1 MQISSLK
8 LTPKRIVIALV
19 VIALAGGVWR
29 ALSAK
34 KTQQLA
40 ATDAAQTQ
48 RQIEFSQND
57 VFTAEVREITQGL
70 GVSGTVKA
78 LNYAVIKARV
88 AGEVKEIT
96 VREGDAVTAGQVLA
110 RIDPVEYQRRFEQ
123 AQEQASAAKSQMEIA
138 QRQWDT
144 NKALVDQ
151 GFISKTAL
159 DNSLA
164 SFQGAVASHKA
175 AIAGADVARKSLD
188 DSVLRA
194 PFSGVIAVRAA
205 QRGERVGID
214 ARVLELV
221 DLRQLEVEAPLSPSD
236 SLDVKMGQTARLQIE
251 DRADLITA
259 HVTRMSPSAQ
269 AGSRSVFVY
278 LTLDQPAGLRH
289 GLFAKGTLGLM
300 NSQVLAVPLT
310 AVRTDHPSPYV
321 QVVEKVGEAMQV
333 RHQTVEMGIRGND
346 ASGKDPQDWVAVK
359 GLPVGSVVLK
369 GQVGAMREGMV
380 VRFTTA
386 NPTPSTP
393 ATAVAAPLASASAS
407 ASASPSR

>member
-1 MQISSLK
+1 MQLSSIK

-19 VIALAGGVWR
+19 VIALAGGIWR

-34 KTQQLA
+34 RAQQA
-40 ATDAAQTQ
+40 DATEAAQIQ
-48 RQIEFSQND
+48 GQIEFSQND
-57 VFTAEVREITQGL
+57 VFTAEIHEITQGL
-70 GVSGTVKA
+70 AVSGTVKA

-88 AGEVKEIT
+88 AGELKEIT
-96 VREGDAVTAGQVLA
+96 VREGDSVKAGQVLA

-194 PFSGVIAVRAA
+194 PFSGVIAVRSA
-205 QRGERVGID
+205 QLGERVGID
-214 ARVLELV
+214 AKVLELV

-236 SLDVKMGQTARLQIE
+236 SLDVKMGQTAQLQIE
-251 DRADLITA
+251 DRAELVTA

-269 AGSRSVFVY
+269 AGSRSVLVY

-289 GLFAKGTLGLM
+289 GLFAKGTLGLVK
-300 NSQVLAVPLT
+300 SQVLAVPLT
-310 AVRTDHPSPYV
+310 SVRTDHPSPYV
-321 QVVEKVGEAMQV
+321 QVVEKVGEVTQI
-333 RHQTVEMGIRGND
+333 RHQTVEMGIRGNES
-346 ASGKDPQDWVAVK
+346 SGKDPQEWVAVK
-359 GLPVGSVVLK
+359 GLAAGSLVLK

-380 VRFTTA
+380 VRFTTTNTTA
-386 NPTPSTP
+386 TP
-393 ATAVAAPLASASAS
+393 ATAVATPASSAS
-407 ASASPSR
+407 R

>member
-48 RQIEFSQND
+48 GQIEFSQND

-407 ASASPSR
+407 ASR

>member
-1 MQISSLK
+1 MQLSSIK
-8 LTPKRIVIALV
+8 LTPKRIVIALI
-19 VIALAGGVWR
+19 VIALAGGIWR

-34 KTQQLA
+34 RAQQAA
-40 ATDAAQTQ
+40 ATEAAQIQ
-48 RQIEFSQND
+48 GQIEFSQND
-57 VFTAEVREITQGL
+57 VFTAEIREITQGL
-70 GVSGTVKA
+70 AVSGTVKA

-88 AGEVKEIT
+88 AGELKEIT
-96 VREGDAVTAGQVLA
+96 VREGDSVKAGQVLA

-205 QRGERVGID
+205 QLGERVGID
-214 ARVLELV
+214 AKVLELV

-236 SLDVKMGQTARLQIE
+236 SLDVKMGQTAQLQIE
-251 DRADLITA
+251 DRAELVTA

-269 AGSRSVFVY
+269 AGSRSVLVY

-289 GLFAKGTLGLM
+289 GLFAKGTLGLVK
-300 NSQVLAVPLT
+300 SKVLAVPLT
-310 AVRTDHPSPYV
+310 SVRTDHPSPYV
-321 QVVEKVGEAMQV
+321 QVVEKVGEVTQI
-333 RHQTVEMGIRGND
+333 RHQTVEMGIRGNE
-346 ASGKDPQDWVAVK
+346 ASGKDPQEWVAVK
-359 GLPVGSVVLK
+359 GLAAGSLVLK

-380 VRFTTA
+380 VRFTTTNTTA
-386 NPTPSTP
+386 TP
-393 ATAVAAPLASASAS
+393 ATAVATPASSAS
-407 ASASPSR
+407 R

>member
-1 MQISSLK
+1 MQLSSIK
-8 LTPKRIVIALV
+8 LTPKRIVIALI
-19 VIALAGGVWR
+19 VIALAGGIWR

-34 KTQQLA
+34 RAQQAA
-40 ATDAAQTQ
+40 ATEAAQIQ
-48 RQIEFSQND
+48 GQIEFSQND
-57 VFTAEVREITQGL
+57 VFIAEIREITQGL
-70 GVSGTVKA
+70 AVSGTVKA

-88 AGEVKEIT
+88 AGELKEIT
-96 VREGDAVTAGQVLA
+96 VREGDSVNAGQVLA

-194 PFSGVIAVRAA
+194 PFSGVIAVRSA
-205 QRGERVGID
+205 QLGERVGID
-214 ARVLELV
+214 AKVLELV

-236 SLDVKMGQTARLQIE
+236 SLDVKMGQTAQLQIE
-251 DRADLITA
+251 DRAELVTA

-269 AGSRSVFVY
+269 AGSRSVLVY

-289 GLFAKGTLGLM
+289 GLFAKGTLGLVK
-300 NSQVLAVPLT
+300 SQVLAVPLT
-310 AVRTDHPSPYV
+310 SVRTDHPSPYV
-321 QVVEKVGEAMQV
+321 QVVEKVGEVTQV
-333 RHQTVEMGIRGND
+333 RHQTVEMGIRGNE
-346 ASGKDPQDWVAVK
+346 ASGIDPQEWVAVK
-359 GLPVGSVVLK
+359 GLAAGSLVLK

-380 VRFTTA
+380 VRFTTTNTTA
-386 NPTPSTP
+386 SP
-393 ATAVAAPLASASAS
+393 ATAVATPASSAS
-407 ASASPSR
+407 R

>member
-1 MQISSLK
+1 MQLSSIK

-19 VIALAGGVWR
+19 VIALAGGIWR

-34 KTQQLA
+34 RAQQAA
-40 ATDAAQTQ
+40 ATEAAQIQ
-48 RQIEFSQND
+48 GQIEFSQND
-57 VFTAEVREITQGL
+57 VFTAEIREITQGL
-70 GVSGTVKA
+70 AVSGTVKA

-88 AGEVKEIT
+88 AGELKEIT
-96 VREGDAVTAGQVLA
+96 VREGDSVNAGQVLA

-194 PFSGVIAVRAA
+194 PFSGVIAVRSA
-205 QRGERVGID
+205 QLGERVGID
-214 ARVLELV
+214 AKVLELV

-236 SLDVKMGQTARLQIE
+236 SLDVKMGQTAQLQIE
-251 DRADLITA
+251 DRAELVTA

-269 AGSRSVFVY
+269 AGSRSVLVY

-289 GLFAKGTLGLM
+289 GLFAKGTLGLVK
-300 NSQVLAVPLT
+300 SQVLAVPLT
-310 AVRTDHPSPYV
+310 SVRTDHPSPYV
-321 QVVEKVGEAMQV
+321 QVVEKVGEVTQI
-333 RHQTVEMGIRGND
+333 RHQTVEMGIRGNE
-346 ASGKDPQDWVAVK
+346 ASGKDPQEWVAVK
-359 GLPVGSVVLK
+359 GLAAGSLVLK

-380 VRFTTA
+380 VRFTTTNTTA
-386 NPTPSTP
+386 TP
-393 ATAVAAPLASASAS
+393 ATAVATPASSAS
-407 ASASPSR
+407 R